1 MQSIRYNNI
10 KRNNYVIKRGDYVV
24 EKQKTVKTSLY
35 LEAETLKALKIKAIQ
50 SELTMSEYVVKL
62 LKDEIKNETLKELK

>member
-1 MQSIRYNNI
+1 M
-10 KRNNYVIKRGDYVV
+10 